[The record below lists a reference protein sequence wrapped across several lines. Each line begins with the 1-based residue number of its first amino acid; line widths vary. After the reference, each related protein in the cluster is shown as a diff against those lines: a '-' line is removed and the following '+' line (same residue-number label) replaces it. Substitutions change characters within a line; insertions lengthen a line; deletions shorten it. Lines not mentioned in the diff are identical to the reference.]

1 MLIVPLRTGTVAG
14 YRLSDGALAW
24 RASLEP
30 VQPLAADD
38 ERAYVATRD
47 GIHALAAASGE
58 VAWRTDPEAALT
70 APPLAHAG
78 WVVAAAAGQLIALRA
93 ADGAV
98 VWRNAVG
105 PVHVRP
111 ALDGDLLVVS
121 VGAPDAG
128 PGRVVALD
136 VTTGAVRWERMLD
149 TAPTEPRALGGRV
162 YVGTAGKTFLTLDA
176 RSGWRES
183 EARVGAIPRGAA
195 AADDDH
201 VYFTALDNTLRAVD
215 RGDGALEW
223 WRPLPYRPAAGP
235 AVIGGAVIVPGY
247 ERTLPAFRAA
257 DGAPAG
263 QVTFS
268 TLLAALPLVS
278 SGPQGVWIAG
288 AVGNLEN
295 EWRLVLLEPSLVPVV
310 ETQPLATL
318 PGTAVPP
325 ASLLP
330 P

>member
-1 MLIVPLRTGTVAG
+1 MIVPLRTGVIAG
-14 YRLSDGALAW
+14 YRIGDGEPAW
-24 RASLEP
+24 RTSLAP
-30 VQPLAADD
+30 VQPLASDG

-58 VAWRTDPEAALT
+58 VLWREDPGAALT
-70 APPLAHAG
+70 APPLAHGG
-78 WVVAAAAGQLIALRA
+78 WVVAAAAGQLLALRA

-98 VWRNAVG
+98 VWRKDLG

-128 PGRVVALD
+128 AGRVVALD
-136 VTTGAVRWERMLD
+136 VTTGAVRWERAID

-162 YVGTAGKTFLTLDA
+162 YVGTGGKTFLTLDA

-183 EARVGAIPRGAA
+183 EARVGAVPRGAA

-215 RGDGALEW
+215 RADGALEW

-235 AVIGGAVIVPGY
+235 ALIAGHVIVPGY

-257 DGAPAG
+257 DGTPAG

-268 TLLAALPLVS
+268 TLLAALPLVV
-278 SGPQGVWIAG
+278 SGPQGAWIAG

-295 EWRLVLLEPSLVPVV
+295 EWRLVLLEPSLVPAV
-310 ETQPLATL
+310 EVRPLAAL
-318 PGTAVPP
+318 PGTAVPLP
-325 ASLLP
+325 SLVP
-330 P
+330 R